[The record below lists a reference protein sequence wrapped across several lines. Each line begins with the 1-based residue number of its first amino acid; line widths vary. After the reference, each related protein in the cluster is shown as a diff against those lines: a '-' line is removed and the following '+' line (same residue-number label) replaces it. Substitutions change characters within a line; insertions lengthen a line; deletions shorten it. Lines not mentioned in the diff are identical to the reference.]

1 MHRNLSILANKGSFK
16 STQFYMGCSCF
27 RGLFLT
33 LLSIVTCGVIF
44 VFMLAVV
51 IIEKKKKFDEVSETV
66 FIVSIVVCVLCG
78 LLLIF
83 AIYASIWGKRCA
95 KGVLG
100 AVFCVF
106 VAILIAFAAC
116 IWGLRDEVMEWIG
129 ENYVEKDLYRII
141 PTIVQCCEGMQ
152 SWWVCLSTKPCSV
165 KFKEFFDDFGNAVGA
180 IAIVLAVLL
189 VVGAV
194 ICFCVSC
201 RK

>member
-1 MHRNLSILANKGSFK
+1 MARRQMKKEIRATYAIVCEGYTEWYYFDYIKSKRRYPFK
-16 STQFYMGCSCF
+16 LKPELPVHSSYRHIFEKAKA
-27 RGLFLT
+27 
-33 LLSIVTCGVIF
+33 LLQKEEYS
-44 VFMLAVV
+44 
-51 IIEKKKKFDEVSETV
+51 
-66 FIVSIVVCVLCG
+66 
-78 LLLIF
+78 
-83 AIYASIWGKRCA
+83 
-95 KGVLG
+95 